1 MIKCRTETEDHRGK
15 DYEIN
20 DKSKY
25 SLSPD
30 PHEDLGKH
38 WAESLSLFL
47 KFKYTAEEDALYEDE
62 APLDHTRNNEAKT
75 QWKISI
81 EKIKENYEA
90 YEAKSNCS
98 NNNNE
103 VY

>member
-1 MIKCRTETEDHRGK
+1 MPKMVVGEQVEALVD
-15 DYEIN
+15 
-20 DKSKY
+20 
-25 SLSPD
+25 
-30 PHEDLGKH
+30 
-38 WAESLSLFL
+38 
-47 KFKYTAEEDALYEDE
+47 EEDALYEDE